1 MTHLNLSDFEAR
13 YREDPDPWAYESSEY
28 ERAKYD
34 ATLTACGDGPFA
46 SALELGSSIGVL
58 SERLAPRC
66 RALTCVDGAP
76 TAVEI
81 AQRRLGDRPG
91 VRIICG
97 AVPEAIPDGPY
108 DLVLASEILYYL
120 TPDALEATFTRLCA
134 VTDPGARVVA
144 VHWRPEGPERP
155 FTADQV
161 HTQLRAQPWLQTT
174 RHAETDDYL
183 LDVLHRR

>member
-1 MTHLNLSDFEAR
+1 M
-13 YREDPDPWAYESSEY
+13 
-28 ERAKYD
+28 
-34 ATLTACGDGPFA
+34 
-46 SALELGSSIGVL
+46 
-58 SERLAPRC
+58 
-66 RALTCVDGAP
+66 
-76 TAVEI
+76 
-81 AQRRLGDRPG
+81 
-91 VRIICG
+91 
-97 AVPEAIPDGPY
+97 PEAIPDGPY